1 MNKQQKTYGLLGIV
15 LIIWGMIG
23 YQIYMRMHPPT
34 PELKTE
40 SIQTYFQEQKT
51 DKHPFYILNKAYRD
65 PFLGG
70 FPKKKTVQKKTI
82 ISKKPTIAFPDVQYN
97 GSVEGNKESSYI
109 LTVNG
114 IQDVVKVQQVL
125 QGVQL
130 VKASEN
136 QVSVK
141 FKNEL
146 KKIMKQ

>member
-15 LIIWGMIG
+15 LIIWGIIG
-23 YQIYMRMHPPT
+23 YQIYMRIHPPT

-40 SIQTYFQEQKT
+40 SIQTHFQEQKT
-51 DKHPFYILNKAYRD
+51 DKYTFYTLNKAYRD

-70 FPKKKTVQKKTI
+70 FPKKKTVRKKTI
-82 ISKKPTIAFPDVQYN
+82 ISKKPTTTFPDVQYN
-97 GSVEGNKESSYI
+97 GSVEGNKEKSYI

-114 IQDVVKVQQVL
+114 IQDIVKIQQVL

-130 VKASEN
+130 IKANKNEI
-136 QVSVK
+136 SVK
-141 FKNEL
+141 FENKI

>member
-1 MNKQQKTYGLLGIV
+1 MVRT
-15 LIIWGMIG
+15 
-23 YQIYMRMHPPT
+23 
-34 PELKTE
+34 
-40 SIQTYFQEQKT
+40 F
-51 DKHPFYILNKAYRD
+51 
-65 PFLGG
+65 
-70 FPKKKTVQKKTI
+70 
-82 ISKKPTIAFPDVQYN
+82 AFPDVQYN

-130 VKASEN
+130 IKASEN